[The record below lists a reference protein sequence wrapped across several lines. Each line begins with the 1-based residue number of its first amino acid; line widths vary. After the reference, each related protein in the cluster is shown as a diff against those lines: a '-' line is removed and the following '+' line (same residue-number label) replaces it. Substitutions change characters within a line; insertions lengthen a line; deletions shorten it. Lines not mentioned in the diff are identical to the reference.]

1 MADVSKIAANG
12 IDYDIKDEAARESIA
27 GMFAQ
32 HYESVA
38 AGGTIYLTVPNYETG
53 FIVTIGA
60 YASARGIIIYY
71 CNGQKTVSVT
81 KAAGADG
88 VQTTMSDN
96 QLTLKNNTSAA
107 LYVMQFKR

>member
-1 MADVSKIAANG
+1 MADVKQIAANG
-12 IDYDIKDEAARESIA
+12 ITYDIEDTTARASFD

-88 VQTTMSDN
+88 VQITMSDN